1 MPDGTDFN
9 LGLER
14 KIGGGGGCFDNW
26 QTDVNEINSSQQKSH
41 KRCNRGLNHCTNSH
55 LALEWTQDTQ
65 NSTILWLISLFL
77 FQKYFDSGDYNMAK
91 AAINNPKKPLPP
103 QEKMLLQESIGEGIP
118 TPEDLPP
125 RKPSIVQS
133 KLASGAL
140 SWLDEGGGG
149 KATAIDVSTCAS
161 DVCLC

>member
-1 MPDGTDFN
+1 VV
-9 LGLER
+9 
-14 KIGGGGGCFDNW
+14 
-26 QTDVNEINSSQQKSH
+26 Q
-41 KRCNRGLNHCTNSH
+41 H
-55 LALEWTQDTQ
+55 LTA
-65 NSTILWLISLFL
+65 ILLRYIVFVGL

-103 QEKMLLQESIGEGIP
+103 SEKLLLQESIGEGIP

-140 SWLDEGGGG
+140 S
-149 KATAIDVSTCAS
+149 
-161 DVCLC
+161 